1 MAARVEVCG
10 PLSVVID
17 GEPREGALRGRQGRM
32 LLAYLVLNRHRAVR
46 RDELADVLWAESGT
60 PEGGEALLAPPLSR
74 LRRAL
79 GDGRLVGR
87 GELRLALGEDAEVD
101 WEVAHEALGHARSLL
116 AGGDA
121 SGALEAAGTAE
132 RIAAGGLLPELE
144 APWIDVRRAEL
155 GDLRLEALEL
165 RAAAGMRLGAGA
177 LPDAER
183 AARTAVELA
192 PFRESARAALMEVL
206 AARGNV
212 AEALRAFEDAR
223 VLLREELGSSPGPA
237 LVALHERLVREEP
250 VAPVAPVAAP
260 SGLVERDAEVALLGR
275 LAAEAAAG
283 EGRTALIEGPAGLGK
298 TRLLGE
304 LRKLAEAGGARVLS
318 ARASDL
324 ERDYPFGVVRQLLE
338 GVVLDP
344 ASAERALAGA
354 AAPARAV
361 FEFAGGDQSGAF
373 AALHGLY
380 WVCVNLAGERP
391 LAVVVD
397 DIHWAD
403 SPSLR
408 FLAYLARRLEG
419 LPVLLAATLRTGEP
433 GTDLALMAEIAE
445 DAATTSVRPGPLSA
459 AAVAEVARMRLGPG
473 ADDAFCAA
481 CHVTTGGN
489 PLLLR
494 QLLTALEA
502 EGVEPDE
509 AHADVVRAIG
519 SRAIA
524 ASVVRRL
531 SRLPAGAGALGRAV
545 AVLGDGAEL
554 APAAALAALA
564 EPDAASAA
572 ALLSRAEILRAEAP
586 LAFVHPLVR
595 DAVYRDIPPGE
606 RELAHERAARVL
618 RDASAPVDQIA
629 GHLLLAPRRGEP
641 WVAEALLQTGGDA
654 LRRGAPDPA
663 VAHLRRALAE
673 PPPAEA
679 RPGVLL
685 ELGLAELVSSE
696 PLRPDTLEEAYAT
709 VTDPG
714 ARLVAAHALAR
725 THLFAGHPT
734 EGVAVVERAIAD
746 LPPGAED
753 ERLGLEAV
761 RLCAVWFGAGDPASL
776 DELLPW
782 RERELTT
789 LGEKM
794 MGAGAALEAAYRGAP
809 ADVVAGCSLRALAG
823 GDVIAADNGLLSN
836 SAIPPLAMVDREEV
850 MDAWHDAL
858 ADAHR
863 AGSPYSISGI
873 HIWRGYT
880 HILRGELLDACADL
894 EEAVDECR
902 RFDYSA
908 NVVVYAA
915 SFLARALTER
925 GLLGRARET
934 LALVPQGEIAE
945 NVEGLRFFRNARL
958 ELLVASGQWDAVPAA
973 AEEARRRIDVWDNPL
988 GHRWRSLSALA
999 LAQNGA
1005 RGEAESLISAE
1016 LDHARRIGA
1025 PGTVGRSLRALS
1037 SVSGDLS
1044 PLREAVT
1051 LLEGS
1056 PARLE
1061 LAKALCDLG
1070 SAEDDA
1076 GMLRRALNLALGAGA
1091 EPVAARAGAALAA
1104 LGAAPAPPDD
1114 DVLTW
1119 AERRAL
1125 TLARDGAGEREIAEA
1140 LFLAPFEV
1148 ARHLAS
1154 ARAKLGST

>member
-1 MAARVEVCG
+1 M
-10 PLSVVID
+10 
-17 GEPREGALRGRQGRM
+17 
-32 LLAYLVLNRHRAVR
+32 
-46 RDELADVLWAESGT
+46 
-60 PEGGEALLAPPLSR
+60 
-74 LRRAL
+74 
-79 GDGRLVGR
+79 
-87 GELRLALGEDAEVD
+87 
-101 WEVAHEALGHARSLL
+101 
-116 AGGDA
+116 
-121 SGALEAAGTAE
+121 
-132 RIAAGGLLPELE
+132 
-144 APWIDVRRAEL
+144 RRAEL

-361 FEFAGGDQSGAF
+361 FEFSSSDQSGAF

-554 APAAALAALA
+554 APAAALASLA

-618 RDASAPVDQIA
+618 RDAAAPVDQIA

-725 THLFAGHPT
+725 THLFAGHPA

-776 DELLPW
+776 DELAAVARARAHDARREDDGRRRGARGRLPG
-782 RERELTT
+782 RAGGRRGRLLAARARRRRRDRRRQRPAVELRDPAAGDGRPRGGHGRLARRARRRAPRRLALLDLRHPHLARLHAHPARRAARRLCGPRGGRRGVPALRL
-789 LGEKM
+789 LGERRRLRRLVP
-794 MGAGAALEAAYRGAP
+794 GAGADRARLVGACARDARPRAAGRDRRERRGAAVLP
-809 ADVVAGCSLRALAG
+809 Q
-823 GDVIAADNGLLSN
+823 
-836 SAIPPLAMVDREEV
+836 
-850 MDAWHDAL
+850 
-858 ADAHR
+858 
-863 AGSPYSISGI
+863 
-873 HIWRGYT
+873 
-880 HILRGELLDACADL
+880 CA
-894 EEAVDECR
+894 
-902 RFDYSA
+902 
-908 NVVVYAA
+908 
-915 SFLARALTER
+915 
-925 GLLGRARET
+925 
-934 LALVPQGEIAE
+934 
-945 NVEGLRFFRNARL
+945 
-958 ELLVASGQWDAVPAA
+958 
-973 AEEARRRIDVWDNPL
+973 
-988 GHRWRSLSALA
+988 
-999 LAQNGA
+999 
-1005 RGEAESLISAE
+1005 
-1016 LDHARRIGA
+1016 
-1025 PGTVGRSLRALS
+1025 
-1037 SVSGDLS
+1037 
-1044 PLREAVT
+1044 
-1051 LLEGS
+1051 
-1056 PARLE
+1056 
-1061 LAKALCDLG
+1061 
-1070 SAEDDA
+1070 
-1076 GMLRRALNLALGAGA
+1076 
-1091 EPVAARAGAALAA
+1091 AGAAGR
-1104 LGAAPAPPDD
+1104 LGSVGRGSGRRGGGPAPDTRVDQPAGAS
-1114 DVLTW
+1114 V
-1119 AERRAL
+1119 AVAV
-1125 TLARDGAGEREIAEA
+1125 GAG
-1140 LFLAPFEV
+1140 P
-1148 ARHLAS
+1148 
-1154 ARAKLGST
+1154 GSRQRRT